1 MVRRPISRAM
11 SDRALSPAGA
21 ASAHED
27 PRWTAVATR
36 DAAAD
41 GGFVFAVKTTGVY
54 CRPSCASRRARR
66 ENVVFYRGPEAAEA
80 AGYRA
85 CKRCR
90 PKATRESDPA
100 LQKVQRA
107 SGLIDQALIE
117 GESGPPALGALAAQV
132 TTSPHHLLRLFKKH
146 LGITPHEY
154 ADARRLEL
162 VKRHLRAGDGV
173 SGALYAAGYGS
184 PSRLYERSDAQLGM
198 TPATY
203 RRDGKGAT
211 IEFTT
216 VRSPLGRLMVAA
228 TTRGLA
234 AVSLG
239 EDDARLER
247 ALRAEYPAAEI
258 RRSDGGLEPW
268 VAAILEHIAGER
280 PNLAL
285 PLDLQATAFQWRVW
299 RALQKIPYGR
309 TATYGEI
316 AQEIGRPK
324 AVRAVA
330 NACAS
335 NRAALVIPCHR
346 VIRGDGEPGGYRWG
360 AQRKERILAKE
371 RAAAKQR
378 QAG

>member
-1 MVRRPISRAM
+1 M
-11 SDRALSPAGA
+11 SDLALSPARA
-21 ASAHED
+21 ASPQED
-27 PRWTAVATR
+27 PRWTAVTTR
-36 DAAAD
+36 SAAAD
-41 GGFVFAVKTTGVY
+41 GTFVFAVKTTGVY
-54 CRPSCASRRARR
+54 CRPSCTSRRARR
-66 ENVVFYRGPEAAEA
+66 ENVAFYRAPEAAEA

-90 PKATRESDPA
+90 PKNTRESDPA
-100 LQKVQRA
+100 LQRVRRA
-107 SGLIDQALIE
+107 SALIDKALLE
-117 GESGPPALGALAAQV
+117 GDSGPPALRALAAAV
-132 TTSPHHLLRLFKKH
+132 ATSPHHLLRLFKKH

-162 VKRHLRAGDGV
+162 VKRHLREGDGV

-203 RRDGKGAT
+203 RRDGKGAV

-239 EDDARLER
+239 DDDTRLER

-258 RRSDGGLEPW
+258 RRADGRLKPW
-268 VAAILEHIAGER
+268 IGAILEHIAGDL

-299 RALQKIPYGR
+299 RALQRIPYGR

-316 AQEIGRPK
+316 AAEIGKPK
-324 AVRAVA
+324 AARAVA
-330 NACAS
+330 QACAS

-346 VIRGDGEPGGYRWG
+346 VVRGDGASGGYRWG
-360 AQRKERILAKE
+360 VERKKHILAKE
-371 RAAAKQR
+371 RAAAERK
-378 QAG
+378 AG

>member
-1 MVRRPISRAM
+1 MKQNLLII
-11 SDRALSPAGA
+11 AGA

-41 GGFVFAVKTTGVY
+41 GNFVFAVKTTGVY
-54 CRPSCASRRARR
+54 CRPSCASRQPRR
-66 ENVVFYRGPEAAEA
+66 ENVVFYRAPEAAEA

-90 PKATRESDPA
+90 PKDTRESDPA
-100 LQKVQRA
+100 LQKVRRA
-107 SGLIDQALIE
+107 SALIDKALLE
-117 GESGPPALGALAAQV
+117 DESGPPALASLAAEV
-132 TTSPHHLLRLFKKH
+132 STSPHHLLRLFKKH

-162 VKRHLRAGDGV
+162 VKRHLRAGEGV

-184 PSRLYERSDAQLGM
+184 PSRLYERSNAQLGM

-228 TTRGLA
+228 TVRGLA

-239 EDDARLER
+239 DDDAGLER
-247 ALRAEYPAAEI
+247 WLRAEYPAAEI
-258 RRSDGGLEPW
+258 RRATGRLEPW
-268 VAAILEHIAGER
+268 VTAILEHLAGER

-285 PLDLQATAFQWRVW
+285 PLDLQATAFQWQVW

-309 TATYGEI
+309 TATYSEI
-316 AQEIGRPK
+316 AQAIGRPK

-346 VIRGDGEPGGYRWG
+346 VVRGDGDAGGYRWG
-360 AQRKERILAKE
+360 TERKERILAKE
-371 RAAAKQR
+371 RSAAKTR
-378 QAG
+378 RVG

>member
-1 MVRRPISRAM
+1 MARRPISRTM
-11 SDRALSPAGA
+11 SERALSPTGV
-21 ASAHED
+21 ASTHED

-41 GGFVFAVKTTGVY
+41 GRFVFAVRTTGIY
-54 CRPSCASRRARR
+54 CRPSCPSRQPRR
-66 ENVVFYRGPEAAEA
+66 ENVVFYRAPDAAET

-90 PKATRESDPA
+90 PKDAAGSDPA
-100 LQKVQRA
+100 LRKVRRA
-107 SGLIDQALIE
+107 SALIDQALLE
-117 GESGPPALGALAAQV
+117 GESGPPALATLAAEV
-132 TTSPHHLLRLFKKH
+132 ATSPHHLLRLFKKH

-216 VRSPLGRLMVAA
+216 VRSPLGRLLVGA
-228 TTRGLA
+228 TSRGIT

-239 EDDARLER
+239 DDDARLER
-247 ALRAEYPAAEI
+247 ALHDEYPAAEI
-258 RRSDGGLEPW
+258 HRGDEHLKPW
-268 VAAILEHIAGER
+268 VTAILEHIAGER

-285 PLDLQATAFQWRVW
+285 PLDLQATAFQWKVW

-316 AQEIGRPK
+316 ASEIGQPK

-330 NACAS
+330 NACAN

-346 VIRGDGEPGGYRWG
+346 VVRGDGATGGYRWG
-360 AQRKERILAKE
+360 AERKEKILAKE
-371 RAAAKQR
+371 RAAARRKV
-378 QAG
+378 G

>member
-1 MVRRPISRAM
+1 MARKPISKAM
-11 SDRALSPAGA
+11 SDRTLSPVGGT
-21 ASAHED
+21 SAHED
-27 PRWTAVATR
+27 PRWTAVAAR
-36 DAAAD
+36 DTAAD
-41 GGFVFAVKTTGVY
+41 GRFVFAVRTTGVY
-54 CRPSCASRRARR
+54 CRPSCASRRPRH
-66 ENVVFYRGPEAAEA
+66 ENVVFYRAPEAAEA

-90 PKATRESDPA
+90 PRDTRESDPT
-100 LQKVQRA
+100 LQKVRRA
-107 SGLIDQALIE
+107 SALIDQALIE
-117 GESGPPALGALAAQV
+117 GESGPPALATLAENVA
-132 TTSPHHLLRLFKKH
+132 TSPHHLLRLFKRH
-146 LGITPHEY
+146 LGITPREY

-211 IEFTT
+211 IEFAT

-228 TTRGLA
+228 TARGLA

-239 EDDARLER
+239 DDDARLER

-258 RRSDGGLEPW
+258 RRADSRLASW
-268 VAAILEHIAGER
+268 VTAILEHIAGER

-299 RALQKIPYGR
+299 RALQRIPYGR

-316 AQEIGRPK
+316 AEAIGQPK

-330 NACAS
+330 SACAS

-346 VIRGDGEPGGYRWG
+346 VVRGDGVPGGYRWG
-360 AQRKERILAKE
+360 AERKARILAKE
-371 RAAAKQR
+371 RAAVKQR
-378 QAG
+378 RTG

>member
-1 MVRRPISRAM
+1 MARQPISRTM
-11 SDRALSPAGA
+11 KQNLLTIAGA

-41 GGFVFAVKTTGVY
+41 GNFVFAVKTTGVY
-54 CRPSCASRRARR
+54 CRPSCGSRQARR
-66 ENVVFYRGPEAAEA
+66 ENVVFYRAPEGAEA

-90 PKATRESDPA
+90 PKDTRESDPA
-100 LQKVQRA
+100 LQKVRRA
-107 SGLIDQALIE
+107 SALIDKALLE
-117 GESGPPALGALAAQV
+117 DESGPPALASLAAEV
-132 TTSPHHLLRLFKKH
+132 STSPHHLLRLFKKH

-162 VKRHLRAGDGV
+162 VKRHLRAGEGV

-184 PSRLYERSDAQLGM
+184 PSRLYERSNAQLGM

-228 TTRGLA
+228 TVRGLA

-239 EDDARLER
+239 DDDAGLER
-247 ALRAEYPAAEI
+247 WLRAEYPAAEI
-258 RRSDGGLEPW
+258 RRATGRLEPW
-268 VAAILEHIAGER
+268 VTAILEHLAGER

-285 PLDLQATAFQWRVW
+285 PLDLQATAFQWQVW

-309 TATYGEI
+309 TATYSEI
-316 AQEIGRPK
+316 AQAIGRPK

-346 VIRGDGEPGGYRWG
+346 VVRGDGDAGGYRWG
-360 AQRKERILAKE
+360 TERKERILAKE
-371 RAAAKQR
+371 RSAAKTR
-378 QAG
+378 RVG

>member
-1 MVRRPISRAM
+1 MSERASSPI
-11 SDRALSPAGA
+11 GVI
-21 ASAHED
+21 SAQDD

-41 GGFVFAVKTTGVY
+41 GRFVFAVKTTGVY
-54 CRPSCASRRARR
+54 CRPSCASRRPRR
-66 ENVVFYRGPEAAEA
+66 ENAAFYRSPEAAEA

-90 PKATRESDPA
+90 PKDARESDPA
-100 LQKVQRA
+100 LQKVRRA
-107 SGLIDQALIE
+107 SALIDEALLE
-117 GESGPPALGALAAQV
+117 GESGPPALAALARQV
-132 TTSPHHLLRLFKKH
+132 ATSPHHLLRLFKKH

-162 VKRHLRAGDGV
+162 VKRHLRSGDGV
-173 SGALYAAGYGS
+173 AGALYAAGYGS

-203 RRDGKGAT
+203 RRDGKGAS

-216 VRSPLGRLMVAA
+216 VRSPLGRLLVGVTA
-228 TTRGLA
+228 RGIA

-239 EDDARLER
+239 DDDAFLER
-247 ALRAEYPAAEI
+247 ALRAEYPAADICRGDE
-258 RRSDGGLEPW
+258 RLQPW
-268 VAAILEHIAGER
+268 VSAILEHLAGER

-285 PLDLQATAFQWRVW
+285 PLDLQATAFQWKVW
-299 RALQKIPYGR
+299 RALQKIPYGK
-309 TATYGEI
+309 TATYSEV
-316 AQEIGRPK
+316 ARSIGHPK

-330 NACAS
+330 NACAN

-346 VIRGDGEPGGYRWG
+346 AVRADGDSGGYRWG
-360 AQRKERILAKE
+360 AERKEKILAKE
-371 RAAAKQR
+371 RAAAGRK
-378 QAG
+378 AG

>member
-1 MVRRPISRAM
+1 MTRQPISRTM
-11 SDRALSPAGA
+11 KQNLLIIAGA

-41 GGFVFAVKTTGVY
+41 GNFVFAVKTTGVY
-54 CRPSCASRRARR
+54 CRPSCASRQPRR
-66 ENVVFYRGPEAAEA
+66 ENVVFYRAPEAAEA

-90 PKATRESDPA
+90 PKDTRESDPA
-100 LQKVQRA
+100 LQKVRRA
-107 SGLIDQALIE
+107 SALIDKALLE
-117 GESGPPALGALAAQV
+117 DESGPPALASLAAEV
-132 TTSPHHLLRLFKKH
+132 STSPHHLLRLFKKH

-162 VKRHLRAGDGV
+162 VKRHLRAGEGV

-184 PSRLYERSDAQLGM
+184 PSRLYERSNAQLGM

-228 TTRGLA
+228 TVRGLA

-239 EDDARLER
+239 DDDAGLER
-247 ALRAEYPAAEI
+247 WLRAEYPAAEI
-258 RRSDGGLEPW
+258 RRATGRLEPW
-268 VAAILEHIAGER
+268 VTAILEHLAGER

-285 PLDLQATAFQWRVW
+285 PLDLQATAFQWQVW

-309 TATYGEI
+309 TATYSEI
-316 AQEIGRPK
+316 AQAIGRPK

-346 VIRGDGEPGGYRWG
+346 VVRGDGDAGGYRWG
-360 AQRKERILAKE
+360 TERKERILAKE
-371 RAAAKQR
+371 RSAAKTR
-378 QAG
+378 RVG

>member
-1 MVRRPISRAM
+1 MARRPISRAR
-11 SDRALSPAGA
+11 SETALSPLGT

-41 GGFVFAVKTTGVY
+41 GRFVFAVKTTGVY
-54 CRPSCASRRARR
+54 CRPSCSSRRSRR
-66 ENVVFYRGPEAAEA
+66 ENVVFYRAPEAAEA

-90 PKATRESDPA
+90 PKDTRESDPA
-100 LQKVQRA
+100 LQKVRRA
-107 SGLIDQALIE
+107 SALIDQALLE
-117 GESGPPALGALAAQV
+117 GESGPPALSALAKEVA
-132 TTSPHHLLRLFKKH
+132 TSPHHLLRLFKKH

-154 ADARRLEL
+154 ADARRLKL
-162 VKRHLRAGDGV
+162 VKRHLREGDGV
-173 SGALYAAGYGS
+173 AGALYAAGYGS

-216 VRSPLGRLMVAA
+216 VRSPLGRLLVGA
-228 TTRGLA
+228 TSRGIA

-239 EDDARLER
+239 DDDTHLER

-258 RRSDGGLEPW
+258 RRGDERLTPW
-268 VAAILEHIAGER
+268 VSAILEHISGER
-280 PNLAL
+280 PSLAL
-285 PLDLQATAFQWRVW
+285 PLDLQATAFQWKVW
-299 RALQKIPYGR
+299 RALQKSPYGK

-316 AQEIGRPK
+316 AQAIGHPK

-330 NACAS
+330 NACAD

-346 VIRGDGEPGGYRWG
+346 AVRADGDTGGYRWG
-360 AQRKERILAKE
+360 PERKEKILAKE

-378 QAG
+378 KAG

>member
-1 MVRRPISRAM
+1 MGRRPISRAM
-11 SDRALSPAGA
+11 SETALSPVGA

-27 PRWTAVATR
+27 PRWTAVTAR

-41 GGFVFAVKTTGVY
+41 GTFVFAVKTTGVY
-54 CRPSCASRRARR
+54 CRPSCMSRRARR
-66 ENVVFYRGPEAAEA
+66 ENVVFYRAPEAAEA

-90 PKATRESDPA
+90 PKDTARSDPA
-100 LQKVQRA
+100 VQKVRRVSA
-107 SGLIDQALIE
+107 LIDQALVE
-117 GESGPPALGALAAQV
+117 GESGPPALASLAAQV
-132 TTSPHHLLRLFKKH
+132 STSPHHLLRLFKKH
-146 LGITPHEY
+146 MGITPHEY

-162 VKRHLRAGDGV
+162 VKRHLREGDGV

-203 RRDGKGAT
+203 RRDGKGAS
-211 IEFTT
+211 IEYTT

-228 TTRGLA
+228 TTRGIA

-239 EDDARLER
+239 DDDARLER
-247 ALRAEYPAAEI
+247 VLHAEYPAAEI
-258 RRSDGGLEPW
+258 RRADARIKPW

-285 PLDLQATAFQWRVW
+285 PLDLQATAFQWKVW
-299 RALQKIPYGR
+299 RALQKIPYGK
-309 TATYGEI
+309 TASYSEI
-316 AQEIGRPK
+316 AQAIGQPK

-330 NACAS
+330 NACAN

-346 VIRGDGEPGGYRWG
+346 AVRTDGEAGGYRWG
-360 AQRKERILAKE
+360 TERKEKILAKE
-371 RAAAKQR
+371 RTAAGRK
-378 QAG
+378 AG

>member
-1 MVRRPISRAM
+1 M
-11 SDRALSPAGA
+11 SDPALSPAHA
-21 ASAHED
+21 ASPQDD
-27 PRWTAVATR
+27 PRWTAVAAR

-41 GGFVFAVKTTGVY
+41 GNFVFAVKTTGVY
-54 CRPSCASRRARR
+54 CRPSCASRRPRR
-66 ENVVFYRGPEAAEA
+66 ENVTFYRAPEAAEA

-90 PKATRESDPA
+90 PKDAAGSDPA
-100 LQKVQRA
+100 LQRVRRA
-107 SGLIDQALIE
+107 SVLIDKALLE
-117 GESGPPALGALAAQV
+117 GESGPPALGALAAEV
-132 TTSPHHLLRLFKKH
+132 ATSPHHLLRLFKRH

-162 VKRHLRAGDGV
+162 VKRHLREGDGV
-173 SGALYAAGYGS
+173 SDALYAAGYGS

-203 RRDGKGAT
+203 RRDGKGAV

-216 VRSPLGRLMVAA
+216 VRTALGRLMVAA

-239 EDDARLER
+239 DDDTRLER

-258 RRSDGGLEPW
+258 RRADSRLKPW
-268 VAAILEHIAGER
+268 VGEILAHIAGER

-299 RALQKIPYGR
+299 RALQRIPYGR

-316 AQEIGRPK
+316 AAEIGAPK

-330 NACAS
+330 QACAS

-346 VIRGDGEPGGYRWG
+346 VVRGDGASGGYRWG
-360 AQRKERILAKE
+360 AERKEKILAKE
-371 RAAAKQR
+371 RAAAER
-378 QAG
+378 AAG